1 MNVDPTGHSWESF
14 WNSVGNW
21 FANNWQWV
29 AGAAIIVAC
38 AVLTIVTAGGFAA
51 AGGAIL
57 SVFTSTM
64 AVNAAAATFAGAFVG
79 SILLA
84 GVGTV
89 IGGLISTSNGGSF
102 LDGAKWG
109 FFGGAVIGAVIGG
122 AWGYSHYALQAAGKM
137 GVKVDINSLIN
148 NPADEF
154 VTIGPKDGGISGY
167 IRSISETGKYGQ
179 IYAKRIYDGVF
190 QIANGHH
197 RVEALRRLGYRFIK
211 IYLVS

>member
-1 MNVDPTGHSWESF
+1 MNNRETRFSLLPCVDK
-14 WNSVGNW
+14 
-21 FANNWQWV
+21 
-29 AGAAIIVAC
+29 
-38 AVLTIVTAGGFAA
+38 LTIFF
-51 AGGAIL
+51 I
-57 SVFTSTM
+57 S
-64 AVNAAAATFAGAFVG
+64 
-79 SILLA
+79 LA
-84 GVGTV
+84 GTV

-167 IRSISETGKYGQ
+167 MRSISETGKYGQ
-179 IYAKRIYDGVF
+179 IYAKYVSEGVY

-197 RVEALRRLGYRFIK
+197 RVAALRRLGYKFIN
-211 IYLVS
+211 IFLVS